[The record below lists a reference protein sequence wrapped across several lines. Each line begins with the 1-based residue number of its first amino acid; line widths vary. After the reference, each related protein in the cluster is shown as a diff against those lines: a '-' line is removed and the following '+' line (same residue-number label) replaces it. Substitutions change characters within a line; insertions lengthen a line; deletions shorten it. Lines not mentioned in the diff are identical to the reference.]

1 MKQLFSVFLAVT
13 AFVVLASGSV
23 QAVTINDTG
32 DDFTIN
38 WFLAQGGSDNDGSIA
53 PFAVSASATFDVT
66 SINET
71 RVTLGVTVTNTTN
84 TSNQSS
90 IHSFGIG
97 VNPNLTNVSLSQTGN
112 VVFTNAK
119 ILSGQQNYPGGFKQI
134 DVCVFSPNN
143 CNGGAF
149 SGGLLSSSTEA
160 FTLTIFGN
168 FSGGSVSLNPFLIK
182 FQTSGPSV
190 EFAGTEGAT
199 AKGAIAKG
207 AIAAVPE
214 PGTLML
220 LGSGLTV
227 LGLRQWRQR
236 PKGTKA

>member
-1 MKQLFSVFLAVT
+1 MKQLSSVFLAVT

-38 WFLAQGGSDNDGSIA
+38 WFLAQGGADNDGSIA
-53 PFAVSASATFDVT
+53 PFAVSATAAFDVT
-66 SINET
+66 SFDVT
-71 RVTLGVTVTNTTN
+71 RVTLDVTVTNTTN

-90 IHSFGIG
+90 IHSLGIG
-97 VNPNLTNVSLSQTGN
+97 VNPNPTNVSLSQTGN
-112 VVFTNAK
+112 VVFTNATVQA
-119 ILSGQQNYPGGFKQI
+119 GQQNYPGGFKQI

-143 CNGGAF
+143 CSGSAF
-149 SGGLLSSSTEA
+149 NGGLLSGNMNA

-168 FSGGSVSLNPFLIK
+168 FSGGSVTLAPFPIK
-182 FQTSGPSV
+182 FQTSGPSL

-199 AKGAIAKG
+199 AT
-207 AIAAVPE
+207 VPE

-220 LGSGLTV
+220 LGSGLTG
-227 LGLRQWRQR
+227 LGLMQWRQR